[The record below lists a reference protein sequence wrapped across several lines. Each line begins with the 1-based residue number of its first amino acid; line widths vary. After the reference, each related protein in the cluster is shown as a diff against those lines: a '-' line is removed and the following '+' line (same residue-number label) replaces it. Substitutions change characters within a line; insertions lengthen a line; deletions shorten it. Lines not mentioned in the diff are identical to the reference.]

1 MYVHGI
7 RALFRFEGYVVQKIT
22 MSSEIVQVNL
32 RRDGRR
38 TLRCPA
44 CDGRMNVHRTL
55 TQTARDLPMG
65 TAMQVVLTYPAIQ
78 GRWSG
83 QRLHADAMQRVAVYE
98 AYAVHR
104 RRDWQRASFLPTGL
118 VAADEQA
125 RIIVQNFCTFMHELP
140 RRAICPE
147 GPV

>member
-44 CDGRMNVHRTL
+44 CGVRSMDYLFLKLRQESL
-55 TQTARDLPMG
+55 ESD
-65 TAMQVVLTYPAIQ
+65 
-78 GRWSG
+78 
-83 QRLHADAMQRVAVYE
+83 QRK
-98 AYAVHR
+98 
-104 RRDWQRASFLPTGL
+104 
-118 VAADEQA
+118 
-125 RIIVQNFCTFMHELP
+125 
-140 RRAICPE
+140 
-147 GPV
+147 